1 MAKSRYDVEINGDNK
16 GLSKSIDKSMEQL
29 NELDS
34 VANGLF
40 SNMTGPLN
48 NLNSGISGIAGM
60 SSGMQ
65 ALGIAGMAACVG
77 VAALNTALEKT
88 RELNQ
93 ISTSTGLS
101 VEYLQQLQKEFRTTG
116 MEIDRFGDL
125 NKDTLDHLGDS
136 FREGAGGIGD
146 DLEKWGIGLERY
158 TQYVNDAEGGI
169 KALVQTYYDLKKAGA
184 SQAEIVNGMESMAS
198 DGSHLITVL
207 EKYGSTQEALN
218 AINNQSASITNETAR
233 EYQGFDENMKTLS
246 VNLDNL
252 TVNVMD
258 PLVSK
263 MNNLYDIANKD
274 WTASNILDFFTM
286 IDRLRPD
293 KMLADW
299 AADTVVDAY
308 ADANPTS
315 GAGQRKQQKD
325 YLDTTERFLKQTK
338 AQGDKAYEKRKQDEI
353 TRAKLQKQRNEK
365 ASEDAKKEA
374 DKAKR
379 EADRIA
385 REQERSGKEK
395 LGLQEQAA
403 RESKA
408 AYDKMM
414 QERETALQSLS
425 SLDAAIL
432 SQEGRTISNQVS
444 QVQQAIKTIS
454 ELEKKGIISAEQAK
468 QRRNMLF
475 KTSNAEFRQ
484 TLMTSP
490 EEIGAITTSLEVVY
504 QQQLEQLEAKKAQ
517 SLISQQ
523 EYNTQVEALQQDHQ
537 SRLEAI
543 KATSGDGN
551 MANMKNLSALGFAT
565 DEEQM
570 AIQQAA
576 LDEQFQKMREQNQKL
591 YDGQLINHEQFLQQK
606 ARLDQ
611 AYAAKSKQITF
622 LETQTKLQMYNG
634 LASGMGSIIA
644 GIAGESSDAAQAVF
658 AIQKGTA
665 IASGMLNAYESA
677 TAAMAKYPGPMGYAI
692 AASSYARVIGQVLQ
706 MKSVNIT
713 GMAHDGISE
722 VPREGTWLLDGGERV
737 VDERTNSD
745 LKEFLDNNK
754 IGEATKI
761 DASIHVNGN
770 VTDQRWFAEQL
781 KRQQQ
786 NIAAIV
792 QDCNRRKM

>member
-1 MAKSRYDVEINGDNK
+1 
-16 GLSKSIDKSMEQL
+16 
-29 NELDS
+29 
-34 VANGLF
+34 
-40 SNMTGPLN
+40 
-48 NLNSGISGIAGM
+48 
-60 SSGMQ
+60 
-65 ALGIAGMAACVG
+65 
-77 VAALNTALEKT
+77 
-88 RELNQ
+88 
-93 ISTSTGLS
+93 
-101 VEYLQQLQKEFRTTG
+101 
-116 MEIDRFGDL
+116 
-125 NKDTLDHLGDS
+125 
-136 FREGAGGIGD
+136 
-146 DLEKWGIGLERY
+146 
-158 TQYVNDAEGGI
+158 
-169 KALVQTYYDLKKAGA
+169 
-184 SQAEIVNGMESMAS
+184 
-198 DGSHLITVL
+198 
-207 EKYGSTQEALN
+207 
-218 AINNQSASITNETAR
+218 
-233 EYQGFDENMKTLS
+233 
-246 VNLDNL
+246 
-252 TVNVMD
+252 
-258 PLVSK
+258 
-263 MNNLYDIANKD
+263 
-274 WTASNILDFFTM
+274 
-286 IDRLRPD
+286 
-293 KMLADW
+293 
-299 AADTVVDAY
+299 
-308 ADANPTS
+308 
-315 GAGQRKQQKD
+315 
-325 YLDTTERFLKQTK
+325 
-338 AQGDKAYEKRKQDEI
+338 
-353 TRAKLQKQRNEK
+353 
-365 ASEDAKKEA
+365 
-374 DKAKR
+374 
-379 EADRIA
+379 
-385 REQERSGKEK
+385 
-395 LGLQEQAA
+395 
-403 RESKA
+403 
-408 AYDKMM
+408 
-414 QERETALQSLS
+414 
-425 SLDAAIL
+425 
-432 SQEGRTISNQVS
+432 
-444 QVQQAIKTIS
+444 
-454 ELEKKGIISAEQAK
+454 
-468 QRRNMLF
+468 MLF
-475 KTSNAEFRQ
+475 KTSNAEFKQ

-570 AIQQAA
+570 TIQQAA

-677 TAAMAKYPGPMGYAI
+677 TAAMAKYPGPMGYAM

-737 VDERTNSD
+737 VDERTNGD

-754 IGEATKI
+754 IGKATKI

-792 QDCNRRKM
+792 QDYNRRKM